1 MNGTMTM
8 KSGHS
13 ANNADEFLIQKRREV
28 RQKPEG
34 LHGEQVIP
42 LPETVA
48 LVLQGGGALGSYQAG
63 VYEALAAQ
71 DIRIDWVAG
80 ISIGAINSAIIAG
93 NPSETAWE
101 RLREFWEVI
110 TSSSPNFVFADT
122 SYWRRLNH
130 NMGAFAAA
138 TTGVPGFYR
147 PHIIPPAFAMA
158 GTANAMSVYDTDP
171 LIDTL
176 NAHVD
181 WGLLNDGPM
190 RLSVGAVDIES
201 GNFTYFDT
209 RDPVKPTRI
218 DARHILA
225 SGALPPGFPPVE
237 IDGRHYWDGGIV
249 SNTPLA
255 HVLENQTT
263 DMLVFQVDLFPAKG
277 KLPQDFGDVLSREKD
292 IRYSS
297 RTRAVT
303 DRYLTLR
310 REHEAIRSV
319 LSKLPPEVRA
329 DEDVERLR
337 ALINDNAVNI
347 VHLIC
352 EVQEWESGARDF
364 EFSRSAMEQHWG
376 QGIDAVL
383 AVIQQRGLLAKN
395 ILDGVTAAFD
405 LGE

>member
-1 MNGTMTM
+1 MAKNLGYDSKAVDDM
-8 KSGHS
+8 
-13 ANNADEFLIQKRREV
+13 LLRKRREA
-28 RQKPEG
+28 RQKPKG
-34 LHGEQVIP
+34 LDGEKVIP
-42 LPETVA
+42 LPDTVA

-93 NPSETAWE
+93 NPFDTAWE
-101 RLREFWEVI
+101 RLRAFWEQI
-110 TSSSPNFVFADT
+110 TSGGPNWLFADNG
-122 SYWRRLNH
+122 YWRQLNH
-130 NMGAFAAA
+130 RFGAFAAA

-147 PHIIPPAFAMA
+147 PHLLPPGFALS
-158 GTANAMSVYDTDP
+158 GSDNAVSIYDTAP

-181 WGLLNDGPM
+181 WDRLNDGPM
-190 RLSVGAVDIES
+190 RLSVGAVDVES
-201 GNFTYFDT
+201 GNFIYFDT
-209 RDPVKPTRI
+209 RDPVHPTRI

-225 SGALPPGFPPVE
+225 SGALPPGFPPIE

-263 DMLVFQVDLFPAKG
+263 DMLVFQVDLFPARG
-277 KLPQDFGDVLSREKD
+277 PLPQDFDDVLSRMKD

-303 DRYLTLR
+303 DQYLKLR
-310 REHEAIRSV
+310 REHETICSV
-319 LSKLPPEVRA
+319 LNKLPPEVCA
-329 DEDVERLR
+329 DEDVAKLR
-337 ALINDNAVNI
+337 AMVSEKAVNI

-352 EVQEWESGARDF
+352 QVDEWESGARDF
-364 EFSRSAMEQHWG
+364 EFSRPTMERHWA
-376 QGIDAVL
+376 QGLDAVL
-383 AVIQQRGLLAKN
+383 AVIEKRGLLAKN
-395 ILDGVTAAFD
+395 ILDGRTAAFD
-405 LGE
+405 LGN